1 MKRSGIIFIISGPSG
16 SGKTTLLK
24 KLIASRELQGKL
36 IKSVS
41 LTTRPQRPGEEEGED
56 YFFISKAEF
65 KKRLAAKKILEWT
78 RYLGYYYATPKD
90 FLERNLGANTHR
102 ALCLDL
108 RGAAKIKRLYPKNT
122 VTIFVTPPSLATLKR
137 RIANRRCKT
146 KREEIAQRMQL
157 AIRELCATK
166 RYDYRILNKD
176 LRLALKELKDIV
188 FSKIKHQT

>member
-1 MKRSGIIFIISGPSG
+1 VKRPGNIFIISGPSG
-16 SGKTTLLK
+16 SGKTTLLQ
-24 KLIASRELQGKL
+24 KLIASKELQGKL

-41 LTTRPQRPGEEEGED
+41 LTTRPRRPREEEGED

-78 RYLGYYYATPKD
+78 KYLGYYYATPKD
-90 FLERNLGANTHR
+90 FIERNLSTDTDV

-108 RGAAKIKRLYPKNT
+108 KGAATIKRLYPKNT
-122 VTIFVTPPSLATLKR
+122 VTLFVMPPSLATLKR

-146 KREEIAQRMQL
+146 KREEITQRMQL
-157 AIRELCATK
+157 ARRELCATR
-166 RYDYRILNKD
+166 RYDYCILNKD

-188 FSKIKHQT
+188 LSKIKHQT